1 MIGCED
7 DLMELNLCVLKM
19 VKEVVVKIGILMV
32 GDICNIMIYYG
43 DDFSFVEEV
52 WEIFCVSLG
61 NILCKLV
68 IWKEN
73 YNG

>member
-1 MIGCED
+1 M
-7 DLMELNLCVLKM
+7 
-19 VKEVVVKIGILMV
+19 VVKIGILMV

-68 IWKEN
+68 IWKKN